1 MNEKQNQI
9 KKIWNELTK
18 DQKSKLLI
26 EIIKDE
32 DLSIG
37 NESYDEMEKRG
48 NTVNFGPL
56 GVCPLCKK

>member
-1 MNEKQNQI
+1 MNEKQI

-26 EIIKDE
+26 ELITDE

-37 NESYDEMEKRG
+37 NESYDGMEKRG

-56 GVCPLCKK
+56 EICPLCKK